1 MGKINKGLLLSF
13 RLSIVMMVVLVLSC
27 SNIHPSPNQTSMA
40 QTTETSPSPTIN
52 ETSPIN
58 EPSPAIQTY
67 QDLDSLRLVDDP
79 AEIDNSKFPITP
91 TNAIRVT
98 GAALPVDITKYS
110 LSVDG
115 LVNTP
120 LSLSYDSILKYPH
133 VTEVVLLICE
143 GAFVDNAEW
152 TGVPVSTLLT
162 QAGVKPEAK
171 MVIFHGID
179 GYQIGLKLQDIQKD
193 GVFLAYE
200 VNGEVLPKEHGYPLR
215 LVAKGKFGA
224 LWAKWVNRLE
234 LE

>member
-1 MGKINKGLLLSF
+1 MGNINKRLLLSF
-13 RLSIVMMVVLVLSC
+13 GFAIIMMVVLTLSC
-27 SNIHPSPNQTSMA
+27 SNIHPSQNQTSRA
-40 QTTETSPSPTIN
+40 QTTETSSSPT
-52 ETSPIN
+52 TN

-79 AEIDNSKFPITP
+79 ADIDNAKFPITP
-91 TNAIRVT
+91 TNAIRIT
-98 GAALPVDITKYS
+98 GAAPPIDITKYT

-120 LSLSYDSILKYPH
+120 LSLSYDSVLKYPH
-133 VTEVVLLICE
+133 ITEVVLLICE